1 VKTKRIISLLLS
13 AVMVLGLLSGCGNHQ
28 PAITDPTQGT
38 PQSTTQNI
46 IQSTTQPPESQPVEP
61 SAEERIRALDV
72 PKLWKEEL
80 RYAAALGFPM
90 HSLEQTEI
98 TGAEVAE
105 LLDVFVMNAAPDKL
119 EAWKDMYPVLRK
131 NSEPIS
137 RINLLGSVFLT
148 VQFVGGAYVDY
159 LIGVDSVDQRIGE
172 KAAAEWDYIS
182 QELFGGAEAVGLFD
196 LGDFGVD
203 FLGTACSYYNIAN
216 KCLIDGEYPVAFD
229 TSTDTFRFKENAT
242 YLDVLMAILRPMI
255 SVNKELFA
263 TVPTEETTALL
274 DQADTLRENILNTE
288 SDWTLGEGGT
298 VYYVSP
304 NGDDRND
311 GLTPETA
318 WRTLDKVNSATIRD
332 HSYLGEDK
340 DIIANLNTKEFPAY
354 VWAVENPDLWAEF
367 IPGDV
372 VLFERGGIWRGQ
384 FIGAKGV
391 TYSAY
396 GEGAKPEIWGSP
408 ENGSGA
414 EKWSLLEGT
423 DNIWVFYRELQECG
437 GILLNGETVA
447 IKETPLWDTET
458 QKWLTSEYLT
468 EFCSAPLEDCYEFD
482 VKTLDNLHFFSALE
496 GIDQSISF
504 ACWGKLYLRCDAGN
518 PGEVYDS
525 IEFFSSSDGWG
536 QGVLAPENGVLD
548 NLCFR
553 YLSSGVGTR
562 SYATV
567 QNCVV
572 TWVGG
577 IVQGYYANYD
587 EGWCTVTRCGDGI
600 AGGYRGS
607 KVVNNYVS
615 YCYDFGITVE
625 SSTWACLSE
634 DGVPSHNILVSGNL
648 VENCCGGVGMAAWD
662 AFDAGIDMPLFENI
676 SIDSNF
682 VMDTGKT
689 WSHRGDYL
697 KSYSYLSPI
706 VINLNP
712 GNSDI
717 AVTNNILYDCWDIG
731 ALVNYQYYNGDD
743 TAADFE
749 GNTYVIHENA
759 KAIYFYDIKENS
771 DKIFYDADETLAQN
785 ISDVLGDSTA
795 TIHILDRAFHAG
807 RQ

>member
-1 VKTKRIISLLLS
+1 
-13 AVMVLGLLSGCGNHQ
+13 MVLGLLSGCGNHQ

-38 PQSTTQNI
+38 PQSTTQ
-46 IQSTTQPPESQPVEP
+46 PPESQPVEP
-61 SAEERIRALDV
+61 SAEERIQALDV

-229 TSTDTFRFKENAT
+229 TSTDSFRFAEHAT
-242 YLDVLMAILRPMI
+242 YLDALLAILRPMI

-332 HSYLGEDK
+332 HSYLGEDR

-354 VWAVENPDLWAEF
+354 VWAVENPDLWAELT
-367 IPGDV
+367 PGDV

-712 GNSDI
+712 GNSNI
-717 AVTNNILYDCWDIG
+717 TVTNNILYDCWDIG

-795 TIHILDRAFHAG
+795 TIHILDRVFHAG

>member
-1 VKTKRIISLLLS
+1 
-13 AVMVLGLLSGCGNHQ
+13 MVLGLLSGCGNHQ

-61 SAEERIRALDV
+61 SAEERIQALDV

-229 TSTDTFRFKENAT
+229 TSTDSFRFAEHAT
-242 YLDVLMAILRPMI
+242 YLDALLAILRPMI

-332 HSYLGEDK
+332 HSYLGEDR

-354 VWAVENPDLWAEF
+354 VWAVENPDLWAELT
-367 IPGDV
+367 PG
-372 VLFERGGIWRGQ
+372 
-384 FIGAKGV
+384 
-391 TYSAY
+391 T
-396 GEGAKPEIWGSP
+396 
-408 ENGSGA
+408 
-414 EKWSLLEGT
+414 
-423 DNIWVFYRELQECG
+423 
-437 GILLNGETVA
+437 
-447 IKETPLWDTET
+447 
-458 QKWLTSEYLT
+458 
-468 EFCSAPLEDCYEFD
+468 
-482 VKTLDNLHFFSALE
+482 
-496 GIDQSISF
+496 
-504 ACWGKLYLRCDAGN
+504 
-518 PGEVYDS
+518 
-525 IEFFSSSDGWG
+525 
-536 QGVLAPENGVLD
+536 
-548 NLCFR
+548 
-553 YLSSGVGTR
+553 
-562 SYATV
+562 
-567 QNCVV
+567 
-572 TWVGG
+572 
-577 IVQGYYANYD
+577 
-587 EGWCTVTRCGDGI
+587 
-600 AGGYRGS
+600 
-607 KVVNNYVS
+607 
-615 YCYDFGITVE
+615 
-625 SSTWACLSE
+625 
-634 DGVPSHNILVSGNL
+634 
-648 VENCCGGVGMAAWD
+648 
-662 AFDAGIDMPLFENI
+662 
-676 SIDSNF
+676 
-682 VMDTGKT
+682 
-689 WSHRGDYL
+689 
-697 KSYSYLSPI
+697 
-706 VINLNP
+706 
-712 GNSDI
+712 
-717 AVTNNILYDCWDIG
+717 
-731 ALVNYQYYNGDD
+731 
-743 TAADFE
+743 
-749 GNTYVIHENA
+749 
-759 KAIYFYDIKENS
+759 
-771 DKIFYDADETLAQN
+771 
-785 ISDVLGDSTA
+785 
-795 TIHILDRAFHAG
+795 
-807 RQ
+807 

>member
-1 VKTKRIISLLLS
+1 MKKTLPLS
-13 AVMVLGLLSGCGNHQ
+13 ARG
-28 PAITDPTQGT
+28 AI
-38 PQSTTQNI
+38 NLI
-46 IQSTTQPPESQPVEP
+46 ESLNACRHADYE
-61 SAEERIRALDV
+61 S
-72 PKLWKEEL
+72 
-80 RYAAALGFPM
+80 YAAGLDSAADELKALIV
-90 HSLEQTEI
+90 HS
-98 TGAEVAE
+98 
-105 LLDVFVMNAAPDKL
+105 P
-119 EAWKDMYPVLRK
+119 
-131 NSEPIS
+131 SE
-137 RINLLGSVFLT
+137 
-148 VQFVGGAYVDY
+148 Y
-159 LIGVDSVDQRIGE
+159 DSS
-172 KAAAEWDYIS
+172 KPTFYIS
-182 QELFGGAEAVGLFD
+182 NHGNDE
-196 LGDFGVD
+196 
-203 FLGTACSYYNIAN
+203 
-216 KCLIDGEYPVAFD
+216 
-229 TSTDTFRFKENAT
+229 
-242 YLDVLMAILRPMI
+242 
-255 SVNKELFA
+255 
-263 TVPTEETTALL
+263 
-274 DQADTLRENILNTE
+274 
-288 SDWTLGEGGT
+288 
-298 VYYVSP
+298 
-304 NGDDRND
+304 ND
-311 GLTPETA
+311 GKTPKTA
-318 WRTLDKVNSATIRD
+318 WQTFKNINDPQKNCD
-332 HSYLGEDK
+332 GC
-340 DIIANLNTKEFPAY
+340 N
-354 VWAVENPDLWAEF
+354 
-367 IPGDV
+367 

>member
-1 VKTKRIISLLLS
+1 MKTKRIISLLLS
-13 AVMVLGLLSGCGNHQ
+13 SVMVLGLLSGCGNHQ

-38 PQSTTQNI
+38 TQSTTQNI

-61 SAEERIRALDV
+61 SAEERIGALDV
-72 PKLWKEEL
+72 PELWKEEL

-90 HSLEQTEI
+90 HSLEQTRI

-105 LLDVFVMNAAPDKL
+105 LLDIFVMNAAPDKL
-119 EAWKDMYPVLRK
+119 EAWKDMYPILRK

-172 KAAAEWDYIS
+172 KAAAEWDHIS

-216 KCLIDGEYPVAFD
+216 KCLIDGEYPVALD
-229 TSTDTFRFKENAT
+229 TSTDSFRFPEHAT
-242 YLDVLMAILRPMI
+242 YLDALLAILRPMS
-255 SVNKELFA
+255 SVNEEQFV
-263 TVPTEETTALL
+263 TVPTEETIALFNR
-274 DQADTLRENILNTE
+274 ADALRENILNTK

-298 VYYVSP
+298 VYYVSQ

-332 HSYLGEDK
+332 HGYLGEDK

-354 VWAVENPDLWAEF
+354 AWAVENPDLWAEL

-372 VLFERGGIWRGQ
+372 VLFERGSIWRGQ
-384 FIGAKGV
+384 LIGAKGV

-396 GEGAKPEIWGSP
+396 GEGSKPEIWGSP

-447 IKETPLWDTET
+447 IKETPFWDTET
-458 QKWLTSEYLT
+458 QKWLDADLLT
-468 EFCSAPLEDCYEFD
+468 ETCSAKLKDLYEFD
-482 VKTLDNLHFFSALE
+482 VTTMDNLHFFSELQ
-496 GIDQSISF
+496 GIDQSIPF
-504 ACWGKLYLRCDAGN
+504 ACWGNLYLRCDEGN
-518 PGEVYDS
+518 PGEIYDS
-525 IEFFSSSDGWG
+525 IEFFTSSDGWG

-577 IVQGYYANYD
+577 IVLGYSANHD

-615 YCYDFGITVE
+615 HCYDMGITVE
-625 SSTWACLSE
+625 SSTWACLGE
-634 DGVPSHNILVSGNL
+634 DGVPAHNISVSGNL
-648 VENCCGGVGMAAWD
+648 VENCCGGILVAAWD
-662 AFDAGIDMPLFENI
+662 AFDAGIEMPLFENV

-697 KSYSYLSPI
+697 LGYSYLSPI
-706 VINLNP
+706 IINLNP

-717 AVTNNILYDCWDIG
+717 AVTNNVLYDCWDIG

-771 DKIFYDADETLAQN
+771 DKIFYDTDETLAQN
-785 ISDVLGDSTA
+785 ISDVLGDSAA
-795 TIHILDRAFHAG
+795 TIHILDRAFNGLA
-807 RQ
+807 